1 MKKLLIIAVLGLFSF
16 QTFAQSDLPTTNV
29 KNLNGSSVPFNQT
42 IKPGKVTLISFWAT
56 WCIPCKKEIKAI
68 REDLKNWH
76 KAADFD
82 YMTVSEDDSR
92 ATAMVRSYV
101 RSQGWDFPSYMD
113 PNNDLK
119 RSINFQNIPFSIIV
133 DKSGKIAYMH
143 TGYSEGDEMVLFE
156 KIKELAAK

>member
-1 MKKLLIIAVLGLFSF
+1 MKKLIVIAVLGLFSF
-16 QTFAQSDLPTTNV
+16 QAFAQSDLPTTNV
-29 KNLNGSSVPFNQT
+29 KSLNGSSIPFNQ
-42 IKPGKVTLISFWAT
+42 IVKPGKVTLISFWAT

-68 REDLKNWH
+68 RKDLKNWH

-133 DKSGKIAYMH
+133 DKNGKIAYMH
-143 TGYSEGDEMVLFE
+143 TGYSAGDEMILFE
-156 KIKELAAK
+156 KVKELAAK